1 MKKIIYNIT
10 PFTTVD
16 YKDHLSCIVWFNSC
30 NMRCK
35 YCYNPDIVNSK
46 SGLYTIE
53 DLINFLMKRVGLLDG
68 VVLSGGEA
76 SLHDLEYICKCIST
90 LGFNIKL
97 DTNGSNP
104 NMLKTLLDQKLLDF
118 VAIDFKS
125 TKDKFYDI
133 TKSNYYNKFLE
144 SLHILENSGIEY
156 EVRTTLHED
165 LLDEDDINE
174 MQTVLVENG
183 YDKNYYIQNFLETEN
198 LSNLKL
204 SEKHFDKSKLIS
216 DLNIV
221 WRN

>member
-1 MKKIIYNIT
+1 LKKIVYNIT

-53 DLINFLMKRVGLLDG
+53 DLCSFLMKRVGLLDG

-76 SLHDLEYICKCIST
+76 TLHDLNDVCQRIKKLAYK
-90 LGFNIKL
+90 IKL

-104 NMLKTLLDQKLLDF
+104 NMLKTLLEQELLDF

-125 TKDKFYDI
+125 TKDKFYNI
-133 TKSNYYNKFLE
+133 TKSNYYNNFLE
-144 SLHILENSGIEY
+144 SLQLLEKSGIEY

-165 LLDEDDINE
+165 LLDEEDINE
-174 MQTVLVENG
+174 MQTVLIENG
-183 YDKNYYIQNFLETEN
+183 YHQNYYIQNFLETEN
-198 LSNLKL
+198 LSNLKSSKKL
-204 SEKHFDKSKLIS
+204 FDKSKLLT

>member
-1 MKKIIYNIT
+1 MKKIVYNIT

-53 DLINFLMKRVGLLDG
+53 DLFVFLNKRMGLLDG

-76 SLHDLEYICKCIST
+76 TLHDLNDVCQRIKKLAYK
-90 LGFNIKL
+90 IKL

-104 NMLKTLLDQKLLDF
+104 NMLKTLLEQELLDF

-125 TKDKFYDI
+125 TKDKFYNI
-133 TKSNYYNKFLE
+133 TKSNYYNNFLE
-144 SLHILENSGIEY
+144 SLQLLEKSGIEY

-165 LLDEDDINE
+165 LLDEEDINE
-174 MQTVLVENG
+174 MQTVLIENG
-183 YDKNYYIQNFLETEN
+183 YHQNYYIQNFLETEN
-198 LSNLKL
+198 LSNLKSSKKL
-204 SEKHFDKSKLIS
+204 FDKSKLLT

>member
-1 MKKIIYNIT
+1 
-10 PFTTVD
+10 
-16 YKDHLSCIVWFNSC
+16 
-30 NMRCK
+30 MRCK

-53 DLINFLMKRVGLLDG
+53 DLCSFLMKRVGLLDG

-76 SLHDLEYICKCIST
+76 SLHDLEYVCKCIAD

-104 NMLKTLLDQKLLDF
+104 NMIKTLLNQKLLDF

-125 TKDKFYDI
+125 TKDKFYEI

-144 SLHILENSGIEY
+144 SLHLLKNSAIEY

-174 MQTVLVENG
+174 MQTVLIENG
-183 YDKNYYIQNFLETEN
+183 YHQNYYIQKFLETEN
-198 LSNLKL
+198 LSNLKS
-204 SEKHFDKSKLIS
+204 SEKLFDKSKLFT
-216 DLNIV
+216 DLNII